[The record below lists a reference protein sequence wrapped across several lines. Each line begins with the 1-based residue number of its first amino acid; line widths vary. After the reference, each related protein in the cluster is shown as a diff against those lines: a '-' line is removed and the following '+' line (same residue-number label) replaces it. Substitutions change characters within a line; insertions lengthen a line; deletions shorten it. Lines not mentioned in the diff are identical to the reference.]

1 MMGCRRSTGD
11 AKLKWNKNLSVQTI
25 NVTLLFYFRL
35 KFPEFPGPP
44 LFSLVFAAAL
54 LELLSQSE
62 KVTSGNK
69 ALKMLSVGISSLLF
83 LFLFFMCFV
92 MGFIAI

>member
-1 MMGCRRSTGD
+1 LGCQRSNGGT
-11 AKLKWNKNLSVQTI
+11 KLKWNKNLTIQTI
-25 NVTLLFYFRL
+25 NVMLLFYFRF

-44 LFSLVFAAAL
+44 LFALAFVATL
-54 LELLSQSE
+54 LELLSQRV
-62 KVTSGNK
+62 KAASGNT
-69 ALKMLSVGISSLLF
+69 ALKMLSVGIGSLLF